1 MQSLYSSYTIS
12 QAMNEKRRKI
22 RQVEI
27 NRDRTNRWFINFDPE
42 KDTGRSLGPFT
53 TLDKTLRYVYYE
65 LEKPNEKIEV
75 LEVNDDN
82 IISFVPEFEINI
94 PKKKEKQK
102 SNVIPINRGEE

>member
-1 MQSLYSSYTIS
+1 MSI
-12 QAMNEKRRKI
+12 
-22 RQVEI
+22 
-27 NRDRTNRWFINFDPE
+27 
-42 KDTGRSLGPFT
+42 
-53 TLDKTLRYVYYE
+53 
-65 LEKPNEKIEV
+65 KIEV

>member
-1 MQSLYSSYTIS
+1 M
-12 QAMNEKRRKI
+12 
-22 RQVEI
+22 
-27 NRDRTNRWFINFDPE
+27 
-42 KDTGRSLGPFT
+42 GPFT
-53 TLDKTLRYVYYE
+53 TLDKTLRYIYYE